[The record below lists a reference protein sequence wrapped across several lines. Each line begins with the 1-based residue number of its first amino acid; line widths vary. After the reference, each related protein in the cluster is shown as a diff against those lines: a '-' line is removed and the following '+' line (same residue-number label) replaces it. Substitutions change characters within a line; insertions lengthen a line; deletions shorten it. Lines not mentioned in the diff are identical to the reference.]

1 MESLYFWSW
10 KLEQKK
16 EKKAWINCE
25 LRLSD
30 QEKACK
36 SESGGLELSQQRDHS
51 WAQRKNKDLR
61 KTAMPRLRGVDLK
74 LQGCAQ
80 PACISFILSWWAI
93 SRGSFSF
100 AMAVK
105 SLCSSLFQ
113 APVLAACAA
122 KAWCACQFSFVWWH
136 FHVWRWKK
144 KRKAVSNEPTYRWSP
159 WYQQPVWH
167 VYMEQR
173 PPTASSRP
181 DECRVESGKASG
193 IEMRKLNMQIVS
205 WLLWCE
211 DEEQRWTGGWIDGW

>member
-61 KTAMPRLRGVDLK
+61 KTAMPRLRRVDLK

-144 KRKAVSNEPTYRWSP
+144 KEKLFQTSPLIAGHHDTNSLSDMFIWSSVLL
-159 WYQQPVWH
+159 QPVPDLMNAGLSQERH
-167 VYMEQR
+167 Q
-173 PPTASSRP
+173 ASKWGS
-181 DECRVESGKASG
+181 
-193 IEMRKLNMQIVS
+193 
-205 WLLWCE
+205 
-211 DEEQRWTGGWIDGW
+211 